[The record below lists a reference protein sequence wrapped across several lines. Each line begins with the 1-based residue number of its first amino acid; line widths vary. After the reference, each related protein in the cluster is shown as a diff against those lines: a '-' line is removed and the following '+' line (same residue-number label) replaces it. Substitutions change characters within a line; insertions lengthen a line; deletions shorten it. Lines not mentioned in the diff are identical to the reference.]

1 MAPRKPAAQ
10 KDAEVLVPEATVVVL
25 STGTHVEIVPL
36 KTRQFFKLL
45 KIITRGAGDAITS
58 LRLDPND
65 SDLEFAAKLIGTFG
79 FAIPEAEDEAIDFL
93 ASMCKPVGLIDRPA
107 ATLNKQDRERNLALW
122 EQMVTDLENPELED
136 LLSVIEAVVTQETP
150 NLKALGK
157 RLGQMFNLA
166 RKTGQIPDSKNS
178 QEQTS

>member
-1 MAPRKPAAQ
+1 MAPSKRVA
-10 KDAEVLVPEATVVVL
+10 KDAEVLVPEVNVVTL
-25 STGTHVEIVPL
+25 SSGNKVEIVPL

-45 KIITRGAGDAITS
+45 KIITRGAGDALTS

-65 SDLEFAAKLIGTFG
+65 SDMEFAGKLIATFG
-79 FAIPEAEDEAIDFL
+79 FSIPEAEDEAIDFIQ
-93 ASMCKPVGLIDRPA
+93 SMCKPVGLNDRPA
-107 ATLNKQDRERNLALW
+107 SSLNKQDREHDLALW

-136 LLSVIEAVVTQETP
+136 LLSVIEAVITQETP

-166 RKTGQIPDSKNS
+166 RKTGQIPETKNS
-178 QEQTS
+178 QAATS